1 MSSLPQPPPTTHPS
15 IKLPKILGGEIA
27 LSQLKE
33 LSQEVVREEG
43 QVSMCALVYY
53 AICLVFLGNG
63 LSGMT
68 TRSGKSAFPYKRKR
82 RESGTKAKRA
92 REKLLIWCAI
102 KRYRDMI

>member
-53 AICLVFLGNG
+53 AICLVFLGIWQLESIFMLCSKVKV
-63 LSGMT
+63 LS
-68 TRSGKSAFPYKRKR
+68 
-82 RESGTKAKRA
+82 
-92 REKLLIWCAI
+92 
-102 KRYRDMI
+102 